1 MLGNDESSSTVAL
14 PGRVTSQ
21 RFRPAISQEKGS
33 VQQAA
38 ERSPLHL
45 SRRVWQFS
53 TGRYTEFT
61 MGARFKMTMTGDGA
75 DDSLRL
81 NDLIEQLNAVR
92 QALNQIDV
100 AVSGRRS
107 PGLYYRVTALSMN
120 SPATIEVEAV
130 APKDVPNYGR
140 KVVSRFKRDL
150 KAVLKGSRPK
160 DSGIEL
166 LDAYKNL
173 SQPQRKHLLG
183 VSIQFDK
190 ELVEVPR
197 NLDVQIDKIL
207 GPDQT
212 EEGSIVGKLEMI
224 NIHNARN
231 EFKIFPIVG
240 PLSIKCK
247 FQQAQLKEVLSGINH
262 NVRIHGILHY
272 KRAEQYPHA
281 MQVHSIEQLPD
292 RAQISKLSSL
302 RGMAKDAFG
311 GVPSTEYIEKVRN
324 GDW

>member
-1 MLGNDESSSTVAL
+1 MS
-14 PGRVTSQ
+14 
-21 RFRPAISQEKGS
+21 
-33 VQQAA
+33 
-38 ERSPLHL
+38 
-45 SRRVWQFS
+45 
-53 TGRYTEFT
+53 
-61 MGARFKMTMTGDGA
+61 ARFKMTMRGDGA

-100 AVSGRRS
+100 SVSGRRS

-140 KVVSRFKRDL
+140 KVVAKFKRDL
-150 KAVLKGSRPK
+150 QTVLKGKRPK
-160 DSGIEL
+160 DAGIEL

-173 SQPQRKHLLG
+173 SQPQHKHVLG
-183 VSIQFDK
+183 VSIEFEKGHLD
-190 ELVEVPR
+190 VPR
-197 NLDVQIDKIL
+197 DLDSQIDRIL

-212 EEGSIVGKLEMI
+212 EEGSVVGKLEMI

-231 EFKIFPIVG
+231 EFKIFPVVG
-240 PLSIKCK
+240 PTSIKCK
-247 FQQAQLKEVLSGINH
+247 FQQAQLKEVLAGINH
-262 NVRIHGILHY
+262 NVRIHGTLHY

-281 MQVHSIEQLPD
+281 MSVRSIEQLPE
-292 RAQISKLSSL
+292 RSQVTTLSSL
-302 RGMAKDAFG
+302 RGIAKGAFG
-311 GVPSTEYIEKVRN
+311 GESSTEHIEKVRN